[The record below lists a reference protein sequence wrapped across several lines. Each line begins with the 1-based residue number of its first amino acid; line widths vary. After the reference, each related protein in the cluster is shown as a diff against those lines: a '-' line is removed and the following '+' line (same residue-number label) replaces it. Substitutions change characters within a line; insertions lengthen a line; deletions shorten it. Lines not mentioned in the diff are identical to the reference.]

1 LALTAVEIY
10 KFLPKTNC
18 GDCGVATCLA
28 FAMKLA
34 QKQAALDECPHVTDD
49 AKQALEDSAAPPM
62 ATVTL
67 GMGDHQLKIGGET
80 VLFRHDET
88 FHNPCGLAVTIDTSL
103 PDEQIQQRVE
113 KLQEARYDRV
123 GFILGVDLIA
133 LQDAG
138 DGRLAE
144 AARLATQHSDL
155 PLVLMSTDPA
165 AVKQALEVC
174 GDGRPLIYGATA
186 DNLDAML
193 PLAKEHNC
201 PLVLSADSLEN
212 LVPLS
217 ESATKA
223 GGDQLLLDTGAQ
235 RIGDIQSDQTVI
247 RRMALNK
254 KFKPL
259 SFPTVV
265 ACSAA
270 DPAQQM
276 LQACSA
282 IAKYAGVVIVDLISD
297 EYLLPLVTARMNI
310 YTDPQK
316 PIQVEP
322 GIYPVGEADEDSPVL
337 ATVNFSLTYY
347 LVEGDVMTSKV
358 PAHILAVDTN
368 GTSVLTAWAAGDL
381 TAEVIAEHIQRF
393 DLADKVSHK
402 TLVLPGGVAVLQGKL
417 EEESGWQI
425 KVGPKE
431 SSALAQF
438 FREQGWVAK

>member
-34 QKQAALDECPHVTDD
+34 QKQAALDECPHVTDE
-49 AKQALEDSAAPPM
+49 AKQQLEDSAAPPM
-62 ATVTL
+62 ATVTVGL
-67 GMGDHQLKIGGET
+67 GEHQLKIGGET
-80 VLFRHDET
+80 VFFRHDER
-88 FHNPCGLAVTIDTSL
+88 FHNPCGLAVTVDTSL
-103 PDEQIQQRVE
+103 PDEQIQQRIE
-113 KLQEARYDRV
+113 KLEGARYDRV
-123 GFILGVDLIA
+123 GFMLGVDLIA
-133 LQDAG
+133 LQDGG
-138 DGRLAE
+138 DGRLVE
-144 AARLATQHSDL
+144 GARLAGEHSSL

-165 AVKQALEVC
+165 AMKDALEVC
-174 GDGRPLIYGATA
+174 ADGRPLLCGATT
-186 DNLDAML
+186 DNIDAML
-193 PLAKEHNC
+193 PLAKEYNC
-201 PLVLSADSLEN
+201 PLVLRADSLES

-217 ESATKA
+217 ETAA
-223 GGDQLLLDTGAQ
+223 GADSDQLLLDTGAQ
-235 RIGDIQSDQTVI
+235 EIERIQSDQTII

-259 SFPTVV
+259 SFPTLV

-270 DPAQQM
+270 DPTQQM

-282 IAKYAGVVIVDLISD
+282 IAKYAGVVVVDVADD

-322 GIYPVGEADEDSPVL
+322 GIYPVGEPDEDSPVL
-337 ATVNFSLTYY
+337 TTTNFSLTYY
-347 LVEGDVMTSKV
+347 LVEGDIMSSKV

-381 TAEVIAEHIQRF
+381 TAEVIAEHIEKF

-417 EEESGWQI
+417 EEESGWEI

-438 FREQGWVAK
+438 FREQGWAAK